1 MAYTTWN
8 FLTEWDISEQDD
20 PYGNENAY
28 EVMIMDDCTGKK
40 MMGVVW
46 AESEDLLR
54 DDLVDVMDD
63 CEFIEAIYK
72 INPYTY

>member
-28 EVMIMDDCTGKK
+28 EVVIEDDCTGKR
-40 MMGVVW
+40 MIGAVW
-46 AESEDLLR
+46 AESEDDLR
-54 DDLVDVMDD
+54 DDLVSIMTD
-63 CEFIEAIYK
+63 CEYINEIVK